1 MKILAKLERSREIWF
16 LIVASLVFFLLRFPS
31 LFEPDWYGDEGI
43 YQTLG
48 IAIRAGRLLYRDIF
62 DNKPPL
68 LYLLYSFVDSDQFM
82 IRLLSLIFG
91 LLSVIVFFYL
101 CKRLLENAKASYIA
115 TLIFAILFGLPLIE
129 GNIANAEN
137 FMLLLNISAGYLI
150 LKSLDTNSEIR
161 NHKSIILISA
171 GLVLGLSFLF
181 KIVAVFDFAAFA
193 GFLFFAN
200 YSKKILDIFKIENL
214 VTEIKNLAPFIIGF
228 LMPIILTAIYFIF
241 THAFK
246 EFLTA
251 TLFSNVGYVGS
262 GNKLIIPQG
271 FLIFKLL
278 LLGSFSLFIFWKRK
292 AYGLS
297 FAFISLWLGFS
308 VFNAYFSQR
317 PYTHYV
323 LVLLP
328 ALCLT
333 IGLFILNRNF
343 SKLAGVL
350 MLSTFIAVLL
360 SFNFYTKTIFYY
372 QNFAAFMLGQKSVM
386 AYEGFFDGSTPR
398 DYEIANFIN
407 LYAKTSD
414 NLFLWGNNAQV
425 YKMTN
430 KLPPGKYAA
439 AYHIT
444 SYKDGLSNTKTGL
457 EINKPKFIIVMP
469 NVAAYPFSLAGYDR
483 KINIEGVDI
492 YEKLY

>member
-1 MKILAKLERSREIWF
+1 MKILAKLEKSREIWF
-16 LIVASLVFFLLRFPS
+16 LITASLIFFFLRFPS

-48 IAIRAGRLLYRDIF
+48 IGIRAGRLLYRDIF

-101 CKRLLENAKASYIA
+101 CKRLFQNAKTSFIA
-115 TLIFAILFGLPLIE
+115 TLIFAVLFGLPLIE

-150 LKSLDTNSEIR
+150 LKSLDTKIQDI
-161 NHKSIILISA
+161 KYKILFFA
-171 GLVLGLSFLF
+171 GLVLGLSFLL
-181 KIVAVFDFAAFA
+181 KIVAIFDFAAFA

-200 YSKKILDIFKIENL
+200 YSKKLLDIFKVEHL
-214 VTEIKNLAPFIIGF
+214 LKEIKNLAPFLIGF
-228 LMPIILTAIYFIF
+228 LMPITLTAIYFIF
-241 THAFK
+241 NHASK
-246 EFLTA
+246 DFLAA
-251 TLFSNVGYVGS
+251 TLFSNVGYVGY
-262 GNKLIIPQG
+262 GNQLIIPQG
-271 FLIFKLL
+271 FLIFKLI
-278 LLGSFSLFIFWKRK
+278 LLGSFSLFVFWKRK
-292 AYGLS
+292 TYGLS
-297 FAFISLWLGFS
+297 FAFVSLWLGFS
-308 VFNAYFSQR
+308 LFNAYFSQR

-333 IGLFILNRNF
+333 VGLFILNRNF

-350 MLSTFIAVLL
+350 MLSVFIAVLL

-372 QNFAAFMLGQKSVM
+372 QNFAAFMLNKQSVT
-386 AYEGFFDGSTPR
+386 AYERFFDQSTPR

-444 SYKDGLSNTKTGL
+444 SYKDGLSNTKAGL
-457 EINKPKFIIVMP
+457 VINKPKFIVIMP
-469 NVAAYPFSLAGYDR
+469 NVSIFPFSLAGYDR
-483 KINIEGVDI
+483 KINIGGVDI
-492 YEKLY
+492 YERFY

>member
-1 MKILAKLERSREIWF
+1 MKILARLEKGKDVWF
-16 LIVASLVFFLLRFPS
+16 LIVASLIFFFLRFPS
-31 LFEPDWYGDEGI
+31 LFEPDWYGDEGV

-68 LYLLYSFVDSDQFM
+68 LYLLYSFVSSDQFM

-101 CKRLLENAKASYIA
+101 CKKLFENAKAAYIA
-115 TLIFAILFGLPLIE
+115 TGAFAILFGLPLIE

-150 LKSLDTNSEIR
+150 LKSLDATTQN
-161 NHKSIILISA
+161 KKYKILFSA

-200 YSKKILDIFKIENL
+200 YSKKLLDILKVEALIK
-214 VTEIKNLAPFIIGF
+214 EIKNLLPFIIGF
-228 LMPIILTAIYFIF
+228 IIPIAVTTLYFVF
-241 THAFK
+241 NHAFK
-246 EFLTA
+246 DFLTA
-251 TLFSNVGYVGS
+251 TLFSNVGYVGY
-262 GNKLIIPQG
+262 GNKFIIPQG
-271 FLIFKLL
+271 FLIFKLA

-292 AYGLS
+292 VYGLP
-297 FAFISLWLGFS
+297 FAFVSLWLAFS
-308 VFNAYFSQR
+308 LFNAYFSQR

-328 ALCLT
+328 VFCLT
-333 IGLFILNRNF
+333 IGLFILNKNF

-350 MLSTFIAVLL
+350 MLSTFIAVLA
-360 SFNFYTKTIFYY
+360 SFNLYFKTALYY
-372 QNFAAFMLGQKSVM
+372 QNFTSFVLGKQSVTS
-386 AYEGFFDGSTPR
+386 YEKFFDGSMPLN
-398 DYEIANFIN
+398 DEIANYII
-407 LYAKTSD
+407 LYAKPSD
-414 NLFLWGNNAQV
+414 NIFLWGNNPQI
-425 YKMTN
+425 YKLTN
-430 KLPPGKYAA
+430 KLPPGKYTV

-444 SYKDGLSNTKTGL
+444 GYKDGITNTQAGLKTA
-457 EINKPKFIIVMP
+457 KPKFIIIMP
-469 NVAAYPFSLAGYDR
+469 NASPFPFSLAGYDR
-483 KINIEGVDI
+483 RISIEGVSI
-492 YEKLY
+492 YEKLF

>member
-1 MKILAKLERSREIWF
+1 MKILAKLEKSRDIWF
-16 LIVASLVFFLLRFPS
+16 LITASLIFFFLRFPS

-48 IAIRAGRLLYRDIF
+48 IGIRAGRLLYRDIF
-62 DNKPPL
+62 DNKPPF

-82 IRLLSLIFG
+82 IRLLSLFFG

-101 CKRLLENAKASYIA
+101 CKRLFQNAKASFIA
-115 TLIFAILFGLPLIE
+115 TTVFAVLFGLPLIE

-150 LKSLDTNSEIR
+150 LRSLDSNSEIR

-171 GLVLGLSFLF
+171 GLILGMSFLL
-181 KIVAVFDFAAFA
+181 KIVAIFDFAAFA

-200 YSKKILDIFKIENL
+200 YAKRVLDIFKIENL
-214 VTEIKNLAPFIIGF
+214 LKEIKSLTPFIIGF
-228 LMPIILTAIYFIF
+228 LMPIALTTIYFIF
-241 THAFK
+241 NHAFK

-251 TLFSNVGYVGS
+251 TLFSNVSYVGY
-262 GNKLIIPQG
+262 GNQLIIPQG
-271 FLIFKLL
+271 FLILKLI
-278 LLGSFSLFIFWKRK
+278 LLGSFSLFVFWKRK
-292 AYGLS
+292 VYGLP

-308 VFNAYFSQR
+308 LFNAYFSQR

-333 IGLFILNRNF
+333 VGLFILNKN
-343 SKLAGVL
+343 SAKLAGVL

-372 QNFAAFMLGQKSVM
+372 QNFVAFMLNKQNVT
-386 AYEGFFDGSTPR
+386 AYEGFFDQSTPR

-439 AYHIT
+439 AYHIV

-457 EINKPKFIIVMP
+457 AINKPKFIVVMP
-469 NVAAYPFSLAGYDR
+469 NVPTYPFSLAGYDR
-483 KINIEGVDI
+483 KINIEGVAI
-492 YEKLY
+492 YEKFY

>member
-1 MKILAKLERSREIWF
+1 MKFLAKLEKSREIWF
-16 LIVASLVFFLLRFPS
+16 LITASLIFFFLRFPS
-31 LFEPDWYGDEGI
+31 LFEPNWYGDEGI

-48 IAIRAGRLLYRDIF
+48 IGIKAGRLLYRDIF

-68 LYLLYSFVDSDQFM
+68 LYLLYSFVSSDQFM

-91 LLSVIVFFYL
+91 LISVSVFFYL
-101 CKRLLENAKASYIA
+101 CKRLFQNTKASFVA
-115 TLIFAILFGLPLIE
+115 TTAFAALFGLPLIE

-150 LKSLDTNSEIR
+150 LKSLDT
-161 NHKSIILISA
+161 KILNTRYLILFFA

-181 KIVAVFDFAAFA
+181 KIVAIFDFAAFA

-200 YSKKILDIFKIENL
+200 YSKRIFDIFKIENVL
-214 VTEIKNLAPFIIGF
+214 REIKNLTPFIVGF
-228 LMPIILTAIYFIF
+228 FIPIAVTTTYFIF
-241 THAFK
+241 NHAFK
-246 EFLTA
+246 DFLTA
-251 TLFSNVGYVGS
+251 TLFSNVGYVGY

-271 FLIFKLL
+271 FLILKLI
-278 LLGSFSLFIFWKRK
+278 LLGSLSLFIFFKRK
-292 AYGLS
+292 TYGLS
-297 FAFISLWLGFS
+297 FAFVSLWLGFS
-308 VFNAYFSQR
+308 LFNAYFSQR

-328 ALCLT
+328 AFCLT
-333 IGLFILNRNF
+333 IGVFTLNKNF

-372 QNFAAFMLGQKSVM
+372 QNFAAFMLNKQSIT
-386 AYEGFFDGSTPR
+386 AYERFFDQSTPR
-398 DYEIANFIN
+398 DYEIANFID

-414 NLFLWGNNAQV
+414 NIFLWGNNVQV

-439 AYHIT
+439 TYHIT
-444 SYKDGLSNTKTGL
+444 SYKDGLSNTTTGL
-457 EINKPKFIIVMP
+457 AINKPKFIVIMP
-469 NVAAYPFSLAGYDR
+469 NAGSYPFSLAGYDR
-483 KINIEGVDI
+483 KINLEGVDI
-492 YEKLY
+492 YEKFY